1 VVEENDLTEFMSMAQ
16 LAQRDFSAK
25 RESTVMIMNQRSSN
39 AEVVGR
45 HPPPPA
51 TASGTPTLKKKRKT
65 RIKCTNV
72 V

>member
-39 AEVVGR
+39 TEVVGR

-51 TASGTPTLKKKRKT
+51 TASGMLPLKMKLKT
-65 RIKCTNV
+65 RIKSTNDV
-72 V
+72 